1 MPVHKVML
9 NNTLHKDLKVNP
21 EIDCA
26 IFGTEYLLPINLQEF
41 LAAATTYPI
50 VFVKNAQTGQFQ
62 SVVIMGTEPG
72 ENLYCQ
78 GGQWQGDYT
87 PEIMRNAPFS
97 LGADAANKDELFLCI
112 NEKSLQ
118 LNQNTEEALFSE
130 NGAQTAYLKAKTE
143 DVVRYEEHAKFTQK
157 FIAYL
162 VQQDVL
168 SAKSV
173 TIKIKGQ
180 PDKNMGGIY
189 SIDAEKLNALPHGE
203 LERLREQ
210 GAMPVLN
217 AQIKSLK
224 CMGRLVKR
232 KVDALSVGIDEVG
245 R

>member
-9 NNTLHKDLKVNP
+9 NNTLHKDLKINP

-26 IFGTEYLLPINLQEF
+26 MFGAEYLLPVNLQEF
-41 LAAATTYPI
+41 PAAAAAYPI

-72 ENLYCQ
+72 ENLYCH
-78 GGQWQGDYT
+78 GGQWQGGYT
-87 PEIMRNAPFS
+87 PEIMKNAPFS
-97 LGADAANKDELFLCI
+97 LGANAANKDELFLCI
-112 NEKSLQ
+112 NEKSPQ
-118 LNQNTEEALFSE
+118 LNQNTGEALFAE
-130 NGAQTAYLKAKTE
+130 NGGQTAYLKTKTE
-143 DVVRYEEHAKFTQK
+143 DVVRYEEHAQFTQK

-162 VQQDVL
+162 AQQDVL
-168 SAKSV
+168 RTKSV

-180 PDKNMGGIY
+180 ADKNMGGIY
-189 SIDAEKLNALPHGE
+189 SIDAEKLNALPNGE

-210 GAMPVLN
+210 GAMPVIN

-224 CMGRLVKR
+224 CMEYLVKR
-232 KVDALSVGIDEVG
+232 KMDALSVGIDEVE